1 MTTPAD
7 NLWAAER
14 CERDA
19 MHLDGMIEKNHR
31 HFSDY
36 DFTAPRNLVASL
48 RERAERF
55 RAAAQMETAP

>member
-19 MHLDGMIEKNHR
+19 Q
-31 HFSDY
+31 
-36 DFTAPRNLVASL
+36 TAETYAVNCPEMVSSIIDVRAYVASL
-48 RERAERF
+48 RDRAERF
-55 RAAAQMETAP
+55 RAAAKEGAR

>member
-19 MHLDGMIEKNHR
+19 RATEATIANCPEMFTDLDDAR
-31 HFSDY
+31 AY
-36 DFTAPRNLVASL
+36 VASL

-55 RAAAQMETAP
+55 RAAARDQFA

>member
-19 MHLDGMIEKNHR
+19 RATEATIATTPEIVSSLDDAR
-31 HFSDY
+31 AY
-36 DFTAPRNLVASL
+36 VASL

-55 RAAAQMETAP
+55 RAAAQEAQG